1 MERWWGW
8 GVGPK
13 GERKTI
19 EAETQN
25 RTQERGDAGGGCAEH
40 PVEETRVTNRGT
52 PRGRRWEERVGKNT
66 K

>member
-1 MERWWGW
+1 MERLWGW

-25 RTQERGDAGGGCAEH
+25 RTQERGDAGWGCTEH
-40 PVEETRVTNRGT
+40 PVEKNKESYTRN
-52 PRGRRWEERVGKNT
+52 PHKAIS
-66 K
+66 